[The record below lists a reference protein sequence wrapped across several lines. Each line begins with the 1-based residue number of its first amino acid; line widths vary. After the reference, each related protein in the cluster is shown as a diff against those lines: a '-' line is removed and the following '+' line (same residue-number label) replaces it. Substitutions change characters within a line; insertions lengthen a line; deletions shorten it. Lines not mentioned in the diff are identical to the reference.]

1 MRLLEADL
9 RAASITASAL
19 GSRRTTQ
26 ASNFSRF
33 SRSTASSDMSTAST
47 PNCRKQ
53 SARIVRAGS
62 AISTRAAR
70 AAFFLGATAADR
82 VASRVLSRKD
92 MRVSPDNIVSGI
104 STKGKDL
111 DRRSGV
117 QKCYYRRALMSQ
129 CWLLCPA
136 PEEQRTI
143 RSAEAERIRHR
154 VVEANL

>member
-33 SRSTASSDMSTAST
+33 SRSRAAADMSTVAT

-53 SARIVRAGS
+53 SARIVRAGA

-92 MRVSPDNIVSGI
+92 MRVCLTTLLCLV
-104 STKGKDL
+104 
-111 DRRSGV
+111 
-117 QKCYYRRALMSQ
+117 YRRKERI
-129 CWLLCPA
+129 WTGVPGY
-136 PEEQRTI
+136 
-143 RSAEAERIRHR
+143 RSAITGVHGWVGVGYSVQRRKSNAPF
-154 VVEANL
+154 VPP